1 MIQLRGRTSTSV
13 SQESG
18 TSGDWLIARST
29 IDAVRRD
36 SNVSVSK
43 GRTAKDDGLN
53 SRSVRLKGLLFL
65 TVISM

>member
-1 MIQLRGRTSTSV
+1 MIQLRGRTS
-13 SQESG
+13 

-43 GRTAKDDGLN
+43 GRTAKDDGLK